1 MKVHNWLLLLLNAL
15 LLNLAFS
22 GVADATPKYL
32 FKVASI
38 APDGSVWAKR
48 FQDFADEVEKKSNG
62 EVGFKVYLGG
72 VMGDDTAMY
81 RKMQIGQLH
90 GGGFTM
96 TGIGPVVDDFRVMG
110 IPFLFNSYDEADYVR
125 KGLTPLFQKEFAD
138 KGLELVAM
146 TEVGFVYSMSTR
158 PLLTLDDLARSKS
171 WVPAGDPISETFLKQ
186 LGITPTPLAIPD
198 VLTSLQTG
206 LIETVYNSLYGSIV
220 LQWYIKAKHISDIP
234 FGYAYGAFLL
244 DKKRFSKLPPNYA
257 QLINTVAEKHFS
269 LLIQD
274 TRKSNEEAR
283 QVLIQNGVQF
293 HVPDEDEINQLSS
306 TRAKT
311 VRVVEGKEFS
321 VAIYEKTMQLLDE
334 FRAQNN

>member
-186 LGITPTPLAIPD
+186 LGITPTRNCL
-198 VLTSLQTG
+198 
-206 LIETVYNSLYGSIV
+206 
-220 LQWYIKAKHISDIP
+220 
-234 FGYAYGAFLL
+234 
-244 DKKRFSKLPPNYA
+244 
-257 QLINTVAEKHFS
+257 
-269 LLIQD
+269 
-274 TRKSNEEAR
+274 
-283 QVLIQNGVQF
+283 
-293 HVPDEDEINQLSS
+293 
-306 TRAKT
+306 
-311 VRVVEGKEFS
+311 
-321 VAIYEKTMQLLDE
+321 
-334 FRAQNN
+334 